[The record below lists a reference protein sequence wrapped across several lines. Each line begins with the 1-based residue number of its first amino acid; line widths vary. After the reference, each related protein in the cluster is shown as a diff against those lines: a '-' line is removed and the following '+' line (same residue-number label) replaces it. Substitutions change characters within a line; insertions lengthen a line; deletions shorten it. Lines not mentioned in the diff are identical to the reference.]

1 MSTSPDLARPIAPH
15 RVRAYL
21 AVLFLTGFVFAFMT
35 VAEAAGWLGTSR
47 TVDVVANVIFG
58 VPVAVIPLV
67 YFWSGRG
74 EERPPLQRAAEL
86 TLVYLPYTAGSQLG
100 YELPFLLGH
109 PFDAFPQDLTDPGWK
124 WLWWQ
129 YGQADQRYTSDNPWI
144 FGLEFWSVI
153 AGLVMAVAWSQLLRV
168 DLPDRLRLRYMW
180 LALLGVTSLLGTA
193 TAYIS
198 SEVRA
203 GFDDIGQGA
212 YGLWFK
218 FVFEN
223 VFYFVMPY
231 AAVAAMIYV
240 ITQLIR
246 RGAVADLTADPGE
259 QVRSGVR

>member
-1 MSTSPDLARPIAPH
+1 MTTSPDLARPIAPH
-15 RVRAYL
+15 RTRAYL

-35 VAEAAGWLGTSR
+35 VAEEAGWLEPSF

-58 VPVAVIPLV
+58 VPVVLVPLV
-67 YFWSGRG
+67 YFWSARG

-86 TLVYLPYTAGSQLG
+86 TLVYLPYTAGSQVG

-109 PFDAFPQDLTDPGWK
+109 PFDAFPADLEDPGWK

-129 YGQADQRYTSDNPWI
+129 YAQADQRYTSDNPWM
-144 FGLEFWSVI
+144 FGLELWSVL
-153 AGLVMAVAWSQLLRV
+153 AGLAMAVAWYQLLKV

-180 LALLGVTSLLGTA
+180 LGLLGVTSLLGTA
-193 TAYIS
+193 ATYLA
-198 SEVRA
+198 SEVRV

-218 FVFEN
+218 FIFEN
-223 VFYFVMPY
+223 VFYFGMPY
-231 AAVAAMIYV
+231 AAIVAMIYV

-246 RGAVADLTADPGE
+246 RTALAEAKVDPDEAVPA
-259 QVRSGVR
+259 RSA